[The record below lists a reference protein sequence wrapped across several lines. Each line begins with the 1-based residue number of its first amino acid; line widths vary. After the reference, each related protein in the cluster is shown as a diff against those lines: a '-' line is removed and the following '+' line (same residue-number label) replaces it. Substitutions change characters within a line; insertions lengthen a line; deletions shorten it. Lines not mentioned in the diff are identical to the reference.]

1 MWITEIVY
9 HIIKIFAKKRV
20 LFILCLKSLTP
31 TPLLSKGR
39 GTVGNKY
46 FIRTDAI
53 NRVSNIIFMDYNK
66 AKELLKLQQ
75 DAQKIQNELS
85 NIHIEAESD
94 GFVVTIDGQMKAIKV
109 EIEDTSLLTDKTR
122 LEKAALEAINK
133 GLKKSQEIAAD
144 KMKGVMG
151 SMGLNLP

>member
-1 MWITEIVY
+1 
-9 HIIKIFAKKRV
+9 
-20 LFILCLKSLTP
+20 
-31 TPLLSKGR
+31 
-39 GTVGNKY
+39 
-46 FIRTDAI
+46 
-53 NRVSNIIFMDYNK
+53 MDYNK

-109 EIEDTSLLTDKTR
+109 EIEDASLLADKAR

-151 SMGLNLP
+151 SMGLNLPGM